1 MAKMAPAGAATNRGM
16 KRPAASQQQVQVTS
30 SPSRDPNSRA
40 DLRDLLQ
47 SMAELKA
54 RIKAEQGSTVNVKN
68 SIRELVDEHSLDLS
82 RFEERLQNMKKYVES
97 LEARLHREQD
107 IRVGLENLIARAML
121 TQAVQQAPAGE
132 ASRWQSAD
140 RGRSATCST
149 RRANSGEALL
159 ELRS

>member
-30 SPSRDPNSRA
+30 LPSRDPNSRA

-54 RIKAEQGSTVNVKN
+54 KIKDEQGSTANLKN

-82 RFEERLQNMKKYVES
+82 RFEERLQNMNKYVES

-107 IRVGLENLIARAML
+107 LRVGLETLIARAVL
-121 TQAVQQAPAGE
+121 TEAVQQAPAGE
-132 ASRWQSAD
+132 ASRWQSPGV
-140 RGRSATCST
+140 RIQGRPC
-149 RRANSGEALL
+149 
-159 ELRS
+159 